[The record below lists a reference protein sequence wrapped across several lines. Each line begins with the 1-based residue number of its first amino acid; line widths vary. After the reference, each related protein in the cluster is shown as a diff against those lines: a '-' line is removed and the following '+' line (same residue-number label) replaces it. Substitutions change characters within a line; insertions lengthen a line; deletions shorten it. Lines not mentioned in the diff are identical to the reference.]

1 MDLRGPTR
9 STQRP
14 NTAADEPRT
23 TMAMEKIQ
31 PTSFRSQ
38 SPCADAF
45 SPMSLVNGRL
55 NVEKAYAW
63 PIERCTAKAA
73 GGTKKRLNPGGAT
86 VLSRSK
92 NDGVIDGPMGCSL

>member
-31 PTSFRSQ
+31 PTSFRFQ
-38 SPCADAF
+38 SPGADCGQADELGQRQVEGRKGIDLADAK
-45 SPMSLVNGRL
+45 VHGEGGRGHHKAVETRTGNG
-55 NVEKAYAW
+55 VFA
-63 PIERCTAKAA
+63 I
-73 GGTKKRLNPGGAT
+73 KK
-86 VLSRSK
+86 
-92 NDGVIDGPMGCSL
+92 